1 MSVVAGQSVVEEL
14 ATLIGLARSS
24 GESNQGI
31 VAHLSRL
38 YQDLGWR
45 LRRYPRDDQGT
56 VTNLLAMSSDR
67 PTVLFC
73 VHTDTVPPGDPT
85 LWTATGHRPRS
96 AHVDGDRVH
105 GLGASDTL
113 GSMAVLDVLSREGS
127 WSDSVAILFSADEE
141 VGALGA
147 ADTLRM
153 GGIPDS
159 VRLVVVCEPTNNLV
173 VRGEKGYVPFD
184 VVARGV
190 LHPGRPGH
198 VDDADVRVMLVVG
211 QEAHSARPEQGR
223 NALFEAAHMEDVE
236 ALTAE
241 VVVSVDC
248 RGVRNKV
255 PGLCAVSYATR
266 DRLKP
271 GGTHLAWDLKP
282 VLAFLRRLQA
292 IADEISEV
300 RDERFRPPQVT
311 LNAGSLES
319 VADEVVLAC
328 DLRPVPG
335 LDHRPILDRVLTE
348 AREVFPDATLR
359 FPHPP
364 LPAVWTALP
373 NALEAEFA
381 DRMDPFGK
389 SAYTEA
395 SVFAP
400 AGFPTVIAGPGNL
413 LVHRPNEYVDVA
425 ALGVAQGLYLR
436 LAALAARLPATR
448 EPRPTPSAEPRP

>member
-1 MSVVAGQSVVEEL
+1 MSTSDGQPVVEEL

-24 GESNQGI
+24 GESNQGL

-45 LRRYPRDDQGT
+45 LRRYPRDDQGR
-56 VTNLLAMSSDR
+56 VTNLLALKADR
-67 PTVLFC
+67 PSVLFC

-96 AHVDGDRVH
+96 AHVDADRVH

-113 GSMAVLDVLSREGS
+113 GSMAVLDVLSREGA
-127 WSDSVAILFSADEE
+127 WPDSVAILFSADEE
-141 VGALGA
+141 IGALGA

-190 LHPGRPGH
+190 LLPGRPGR
-198 VDDADVRVMLVVG
+198 VDEADVKVLLVVG

-223 NALFEAAHMEDVE
+223 NALFEAADMEDVE
-236 ALTAE
+236 ALAAE
-241 VVVSVDC
+241 VVVGVVC

-271 GGTHLAWDLKP
+271 GGTHSAWDLKP
-282 VLAFLRRLQA
+282 LLAFLRRLKA
-292 IADEISEV
+292 ISDDLSKV

-311 LNAGSLES
+311 LNAGSIES

-335 LDHRPILDRVLTE
+335 LDHRAVLDRVLAE
-348 AREVFPDATLR
+348 ARSAFPGATLR

-373 NALEAEFA
+373 TALEAEVA

-395 SVFAP
+395 AVFAP

-413 LVHRPNEYVDVA
+413 LVHRPNEYVDVDALVA
-425 ALGVAQGLYLR
+425 AKDLYLR
-436 LAALAARLPATR
+436 LASLAAGLPAAA
-448 EPRPTPSAEPRP
+448 RPAPVAEPQP

>member
-1 MSVVAGQSVVEEL
+1 MSAVAGQSVVEEL
-14 ATLIGLARSS
+14 VTLIGLARSS

-45 LRRYPRDDQGT
+45 LRRYPRDDQGA
-56 VTNLLAMSSDR
+56 VTNLLATRSDR

-96 AHVDGDRVH
+96 AHVDGKRVH

-113 GSMAVLDVLSREGS
+113 GSMAVLNALSREGA
-127 WSDSVAILFSADEE
+127 WPDSVAILFSADEE
-141 VGALGA
+141 AGALGA

-159 VRLVVVCEPTNNLV
+159 VRFVVVCEPTNNLV

-190 LHPGRPGH
+190 LHPARPGH
-198 VDDADVRVMLVVG
+198 VDDADVKVLLVVG

-236 ALTAE
+236 DVACE
-241 VVVSVDC
+241 VVISVDC

-266 DRLKP
+266 DRLRP
-271 GGTHLAWDLKP
+271 GGTHSAWDLKP
-282 VLAFLRRLQA
+282 ILAFLRRLQA
-292 IADEISEV
+292 ISDEMSEV

-335 LDHRPILDRVLTE
+335 LDHRPILDRVLAE

-373 NALEAEFA
+373 TAIEAEVT
-381 DRMDPFGK
+381 DRIDPFGK

-395 SVFAP
+395 AVFAP

-413 LVHRPNEYVDVA
+413 LVHRANEYVDVTALEA
-425 ALGVAQGLYLR
+425 ARDLYLR
-436 LAALAARLPATR
+436 LASLAATLPAVR
-448 EPRPTPSAEPRP
+448 EPPPTPSAEP